1 MAKTDLNLFRR
12 SAILSGLVTKEQF
25 QQAQAALEEQA
36 SLSGD
41 DPSIFIN
48 RNMVSYLVEQKLV
61 SQHQADQLI
70 TGRTKFNPVSKTD
83 LNLFRRS
90 AILSGLV
97 TKEQFQQ
104 AQAALEKQAKLAG
117 DEPGK
122 FVDRNLI
129 TYLTEQGLISQYQ
142 ADQLS
147 TGRTKFNLGP
157 YVITDFIGQGG
168 MGQVFKAVHEV
179 MGRESAVKV
188 LPLTKATQLA
198 AKVKAGK
205 LSQEA
210 ADKKLAD
217 AIENFQHEIRTQA
230 QLDHPNLVRAYD
242 AGHDGNV
249 HYLVTEYVPGT
260 DLRKLVRSQGNLS
273 MAQAASIIV
282 QAARGLEHAHQRG
295 LIHRD
300 VKPGNILV
308 TPEGTAKV
316 SDLGLSG
323 FIHRGDED
331 PRAGKIV
338 GTADY
343 LSPEQILSPNDVTA
357 RADIYSLGCTLY
369 YAVTGKVPFPGGKT
383 RDKAHRHVNEHPWH
397 PRRFNAELSEDFVET
412 IADMMEKTPET
423 RIQTA
428 DEVANR
434 LEPWLE
440 ALTAVPS
447 YQMTKSP
454 WSIPSM
460 PLEKEELHD
469 TAPGYDS
476 EQDEYPS
483 GGHRF
488 ATGSESGSAGGQE
501 TAMNE
506 MGSTIPPPLMLAH
519 EAPESSTGPWTTI
532 ATVIL
537 VALGI
542 GLVIG
547 YILGSIMQS

>member
-1 MAKTDLNLFRR
+1 MGK
-12 SAILSGLVTKEQF
+12 
-25 QQAQAALEEQA
+25 
-36 SLSGD
+36 
-41 DPSIFIN
+41 P
-48 RNMVSYLVEQKLV
+48 
-61 SQHQADQLI
+61 
-70 TGRTKFNPVSKTD
+70 D

-104 AQAALEKQAKLAG
+104 AQAALEKRAKLAG
-117 DEPGK
+117 DDPAS
-122 FVDRNLI
+122 FADRNLI
-129 TYLTEQGLISQYQ
+129 TYLTDQKLISQYQ
-142 ADQLS
+142 ADQLA
-147 TGRTKFNLGP
+147 TGRTKFTLGP
-157 YVITDFIGQGG
+157 YVITDWIGQGG

-188 LPLTKATQLA
+188 LPLTKSTPY
-198 AKVKAGK
+198 
-205 LSQEA
+205 
-210 ADKKLAD
+210 

-260 DLRKLVRSQGNLS
+260 DLRILVRSQGHLS
-273 MAQAASIIV
+273 MPQAASIIV
-282 QAARGLEHAHQRG
+282 QAARGLEYAHQRG

-308 TPEGTAKV
+308 TPEGIAKV

-323 FIHRGDED
+323 FIHRDDDNPD

-343 LSPEQILSPNDVTA
+343 LSPEQIHSPNEVTA
-357 RADIYSLGCTLY
+357 KADIYSLGCTLY
-369 YAVTGKVPFPGGKT
+369 YAVTGKVPFPGGNT
-383 RDKAHRHVNEHPWH
+383 RDKAHRHLHEHPWH

-428 DEVANR
+428 DEVATR

-440 ALTAVPS
+440 ALTTVPS

-460 PLEKEELHD
+460 PLEKEDLHD

-483 GGHRF
+483 EGHRF
-488 ATGSESGSAGGQE
+488 ATGSESGGGQE

-519 EAPESSTGPWTTI
+519 ADVDSSLGRWTI
-532 ATVIL
+532 LATAVL
-537 VALGI
+537 VALGV

-547 YILGSIMQS
+547 FTLGHGM